1 MSRDGSELMRGAAC
15 PAAPGAS
22 GEVIERARRGDEL
35 AFELV
40 WRAYQPQLLRFLFAR
55 GGVEVE
61 DLAAETWLRVVR
73 QFPRAPSSPEH
84 FIAWLF
90 TIARNLAID
99 AARARVRRPVTLAQ
113 DEDLRLLERAQLG
126 DPVHQILLEELT
138 TNDALAL
145 IRSLPP
151 EQAEVV
157 ALRVI
162 ADLDVLTVAAV
173 LGKSPGAVRVA
184 CHRGLRNLA
193 ARIGQPDRVLS

>member
-1 MSRDGSELMRGAAC
+1 MRGAAW
-15 PAAPGAS
+15 PAEPGAL
-22 GEVIERARRGDEL
+22 GDVIARARGGDEL
-35 AFELV
+35 AFELL
-40 WRAYQPQLLRFLFAR
+40 WRTYQPQLLRFLIAR

-73 QFPRAPSSPEH
+73 QSTLAPDSPEH

-99 AARARVRRPVTLAQ
+99 AACARIRRPLILAR
-113 DEDLRLLERAQLG
+113 DEDLRLLERAQVG
-126 DPVHQILLEELT
+126 DPVHQVFLEELT
-138 TNDALAL
+138 TIDALAL

-162 ADLDVLTVAAV
+162 ADLDVLAVAAV

-184 CHRGLRNLA
+184 CHRGLRSLA
-193 ARIGQPDRVLS
+193 ARTGQPERVTS

>member
-1 MSRDGSELMRGAAC
+1 MRGATC
-15 PAAPGAS
+15 PAAPGAL
-22 GEVIERARRGDEL
+22 GDVIERARGSDEL
-35 AFELV
+35 AFELL
-40 WRAYQPQLLRFLFAR
+40 WRTYQPQLLRFLFAR
-55 GGVEVE
+55 GGVDVE

-73 QFPRAPSSPEH
+73 QLPRAPSSPEH

-99 AARARVRRPVTLAQ
+99 AARARARRPLILAR

-126 DPVHQILLEELT
+126 DPVHQVVLEELT

-193 ARIGQPDRVLS
+193 ARIGRPERVPS

>member
-1 MSRDGSELMRGAAC
+1 MRGRAWGTE
-15 PAAPGAS
+15 PGAL
-22 GEVIERARRGDEL
+22 GEVIERARGGDEL
-35 AFELV
+35 AFELL
-40 WRAYQPQLLRFLFAR
+40 WRTYQPQLLRFLFAR
-55 GGVEVE
+55 GGFEVE
-61 DLAAETWLRVVR
+61 DLAAETWLKVVR
-73 QFPRAPSSPEH
+73 QLARAPHSPEH

-99 AARARVRRPVTLAQ
+99 AARARVRRPVILVR
-113 DEDLRLLERAQLG
+113 DEDLRLLERVQVG
-126 DPVHQILLEELT
+126 DPVHQVLLEALT
-138 TNDALAL
+138 TNDAVAL

-193 ARIGQPDRVLS
+193 ARTGQPERVPS

>member
-1 MSRDGSELMRGAAC
+1 MRRAAC
-15 PAAPGAS
+15 SAAPSAL
-22 GEVIERARRGDEL
+22 GEVIERARTGDEL
-35 AFELV
+35 AFELL
-40 WRAYQPQLLRFLFAR
+40 WRTYQPQLLRFLYAR
-55 GGVEVE
+55 GGVDVE

-73 QFPRAPSSPEH
+73 QLRTAPSSPEH
-84 FIAWLF
+84 FIAWLI

-99 AARARVRRPVTLAQ
+99 AARARVRRPLILAQ
-113 DEDLRLLERAQLG
+113 IEDLRLLERPEVI
-126 DPVHQILLEELT
+126 DPVHQIVLEELT

-151 EQAEVV
+151 EQAEAV

-162 ADLDVLTVAAV
+162 ADLDVPTVATV

-193 ARIGQPDRVLS
+193 ARTGQPERVPS